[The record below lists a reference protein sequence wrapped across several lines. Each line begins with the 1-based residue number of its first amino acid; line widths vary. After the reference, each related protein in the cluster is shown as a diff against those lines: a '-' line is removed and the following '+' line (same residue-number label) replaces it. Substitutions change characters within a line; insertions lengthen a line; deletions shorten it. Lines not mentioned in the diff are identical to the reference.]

1 MLNKAKKVLI
11 DEKINEPAICK
22 PKEYIVHFAMNFS
35 WSIILLFVVEC
46 NYL

>member
-11 DEKINEPAICK
+11 DEKINEPAIGD
-22 PKEYIVHFAMNFS
+22 PKEYIVHFDMRFS
-35 WSIILLFVVEC
+35 WSIILLFMAKC